1 MIEVLLATEADWI
14 VETITEALEDSD
26 VRVSSVS
33 DGRAVLARVV
43 KDKPNLVI
51 VDLQIGS
58 MGGMA
63 VCKDL
68 RLESG
73 ANRLERVP
81 ILLLLDRSADV
92 FLAKHSE
99 ADIWLVKPL
108 NALSVRRAVEQLLAG
123 QTASGQV
130 ASGR

>member
-81 ILLLLDRSADV
+81 ILLLLDRRADV

>member
-1 MIEVLLATEADWI
+1 MIEVLLATEANWV

-26 VRVSSVS
+26 ISVSSIS
-33 DGRAVLARVV
+33 DGRAVLERVI
-43 KDKPNLVI
+43 KDKPDLVI

-99 ADIWLVKPL
+99 ADAWLAKPL
-108 NALSVRRAVEQLLAG
+108 NALSIRREVERLLAAQADNSANG
-123 QTASGQV
+123 Q
-130 ASGR
+130 